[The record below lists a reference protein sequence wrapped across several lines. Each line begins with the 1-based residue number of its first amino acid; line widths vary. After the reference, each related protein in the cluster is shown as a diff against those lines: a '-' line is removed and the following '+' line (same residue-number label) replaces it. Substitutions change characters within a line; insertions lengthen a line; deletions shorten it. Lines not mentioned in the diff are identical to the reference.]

1 MAINGR
7 PDAVH
12 QDVSTQL
19 AVTLADKF
27 VSNPK
32 AIGDSDFKEMKAH
45 FSEKQMSELC
55 AFMVF
60 VSASH
65 QFGVLMDVGPE
76 DSSSLAGTT
85 MDPSINSK

>member
-12 QDVSTQL
+12 QDIPTQL
-19 AVTLADKF
+19 AVALAAKF
-27 VSNPK
+27 VENRN
-32 AIGDSDFKEMKAH
+32 AIDDSDFKDLRAH

-65 QFGVLMDVGPE
+65 QYGVLMDVGPE
-76 DSSSLAGTT
+76 DR
-85 MDPSINSK
+85 P

>member
-12 QDVSTQL
+12 QDIPTQL
-19 AVTLADKF
+19 AVALAAKF
-27 VSNPK
+27 VENRN
-32 AIGDSDFKEMKAH
+32 AIGDSDFKDLRAH

-65 QFGVLMDVGPE
+65 QYGVLMDVGPE
-76 DSSSLAGTT
+76 DR
-85 MDPSINSK
+85 P

>member
-12 QDVSTQL
+12 QDVPTQL
-19 AVTLADKF
+19 AVAVAAKF
-27 VSNPK
+27 VEN
-32 AIGDSDFKEMKAH
+32 ANTIGDSDFNDLRVH

-65 QFGVLMDVGPE
+65 QYGVLMDVGPE
-76 DSSSLAGTT
+76 DR
-85 MDPSINSK
+85 P

>member
-1 MAINGR
+1 MAIGGK

-12 QDVSTQL
+12 PDEGTQL
-19 AVTLADKF
+19 AVDLASKF
-27 VSNPK
+27 VKNRQAINDADFMALK
-32 AIGDSDFKEMKAH
+32 AYFG
-45 FSEKQMSELC
+45 EKQISELC

-76 DSSSLAGTT
+76 DS
-85 MDPSINSK
+85 P